1 MLNNSLDDRISE
13 ILDERG
19 PQTKKE
25 LLAEGITAHELH
37 ISKNSYATL
46 NAYRARAGA
55 WKLSDIFPTFAR
67 RAVYYRRGQEA
78 ELGLRLGAELLT
90 QQQTAGQKLL
100 VGYVLES
107 LAAETAAITKMHY
120 ISTAILHN
128 YNGVFFKQLVDAR
141 YITREGC
148 HWKLTS
154 LGEYGNLR
162 VQANILQNNN
172 RIKINKQK
180 PRILAAET
188 YEGLTALLG
197 WPEGFAERYAA
208 AAQASGRPLRV
219 YVIGT
224 DWQRLF
230 DYGIQRAG

>member
-1 MLNNSLDDRISE
+1 MLNEGLDDRIGA

-25 LLAEGITAHELH
+25 LLAEGITKHELR
-37 ISKNSYATL
+37 ISKNPRATL
-46 NAYRARAGA
+46 SAYRARMGV
-55 WKLSDIFPTFAR
+55 WKLSKVFPTLAR
-67 RAVYYRRGQEA
+67 QAVYYKRSQEA
-78 ELGLRLGAELLT
+78 ELGLRIGAELLT
-90 QQQTAGQKLL
+90 QQQTAGQK
-100 VGYVLES
+100 VLIAHVLKE
-107 LAAETAAITKMHY
+107 LAAETAAITKVHY
-120 ISTAILHN
+120 ISTATLHK
-128 YNGVFFKQLVDAR
+128 YNGVFFRQLVDAR

-148 HWKLTS
+148 HWELTP
-154 LGEYGNLR
+154 LGEYSKLR

-230 DYGIQRAG
+230 NYGIQRAG